1 MSVKY
6 KVTDLAKDLATDK
19 NDIIE
24 LLASL
29 TGETKKPTA
38 NLSEQELSLVF
49 DRYTEKYAVADLNT
63 YFSTKTPS
71 AVAGKKEE
79 APKEKAEKKPAEK
92 PVEKKP
98 VEQKKE
104 AAAPKKAAESKPV
117 STSAPQKTEVPVKEE
132 PRQPEVVVK
141 RPPKP
146 QMPNIVSQPKP
157 APARPQAT
165 PAPGVK
171 PPVAEKA
178 KQPEKKP
185 APAPAKP
192 VENKPKGAS
201 YTPPSE
207 RKKQVKQPAKAKEQF
222 NEIIRP
228 LGGLSQSSEPAAE
241 TRRVVDTRGDYV
253 DLEKYNERYDRAADS
268 SNRVREMAV
277 SKQKIN
283 QKTQKNRKYK
293 RDNEAEKMRKIQ
305 MEKQR
310 RERLQITV
318 GDEITVGDLAL
329 KLKINVAEIVKRLMT
344 LGVFA
349 AASDVIDFD
358 TASMVAIEIG
368 AKVEKEVVVTIEDR
382 LIDDTEDVDDNLQP
396 RDPVVVVMGHV
407 DHGKTSLLDA
417 IRSSNVTSTEAGGIT
432 QHIGASRV
440 SINDRELTFLDTP
453 GHAAFTSMR
462 ARGAQATDIAVL
474 VVAADDGIMPQT
486 VEAINHAK
494 AADVPIIVAINK
506 MDKPTANIDRVK
518 TELAEHDLICEDWG
532 GDVICVPVSAL
543 KRQNIDSL
551 LEMILLVADMRELK
565 ANPNRRAKGVVIESK
580 LDKGRGPLATVLVQN
595 GTLRVGDVVI
605 CGATVGHVRAMNDD
619 KGRAVTE
626 AGPSVPVEIVGL
638 DAVPEAGDVLNAVA
652 DERLARQLVD
662 QRKSEEKAERFASY
676 QKVTLENLFSQ
687 IEQGEVKELPI
698 IVKADV
704 NGSVEAVKQ
713 SLEKLSCDEVR
724 VRVIHGGVGAV
735 TESDIMLA
743 NASNAIIIGFNVRPE
758 PLARDSAIRD
768 GVELRLYRV
777 IYDAINDVQ
786 TAIKGMLAP
795 KYRDVD
801 LGRAEV
807 RQVYHISSVGT
818 VAGCYVTEGK
828 ITRNAHIRVVRD
840 GIIIAD
846 DLLSSLKRFKDD
858 VKEVVQGYECGMSLE
873 KYSDVKEGEFFE
885 AYMVEEYRD

>member
-92 PVEKKP
+92 PAEKKP
-98 VEQKKE
+98 AEQKKE
-104 AAAPKKAAESKPV
+104 AAAPKKAAESKHI
-117 STSAPQKTEVPVKEE
+117 SASAPQKAETPAKEE
-132 PRQPEVVVK
+132 PRQPEVMVK

-329 KLKINVAEIVKRLMT
+329 KLKINVAEIVKRLMA

-486 VEAINHAK
+486 IEAINHAK

-758 PLARDSAIRD
+758 PLARDSAARD

-873 KYSDVKEGEFFE
+873 KYSDVKEGDFFE